1 MHRHMYKFGAEDCP
15 SKYFFEIV
23 ERVDHFRNKIFNLE
37 SKDFIKN
44 ENEKGIVSRPVIKQ
58 YPIGGGYM
66 IEHTDTSDP
75 AALQLLVLISS
86 KIADLI
92 MMVWKFSVQRK
103 WIDIESE
110 IMIGDIMLLD
120 QICYK
125 VSPID
130 QDKKLNWDS
139 ILGKWTLVTF

>member
-1 MHRHMYKFGAEDCP
+1 MKKKCIDHMYKFGAEDCP

-75 AALQLLVLISS
+75 PP
-86 KIADLI
+86 
-92 MMVWKFSVQRK
+92 SVTCAPVIKNYR
-103 WIDIESE
+103 
-110 IMIGDIMLLD
+110 
-120 QICYK
+120 
-125 VSPID
+125 
-130 QDKKLNWDS
+130 
-139 ILGKWTLVTF
+139 F